1 MYGELKQELKVEV
14 GIVDSPHAYI
24 IRDKVSGVAT
34 KRRDDTLKYDDF
46 HVEDSRTKYKTKIM
60 PASKNDDD
68 ANSARFCSEQRGHNP
83 YRICHAEFE
92 AAKTRSC
99 PHLELSI

>member
-46 HVEDSRTKYKTKIM
+46 HVEDSRTKQM
-60 PASKNDDD
+60 PSSKNDEMMHIIC
-68 ANSARFCSEQRGHNP
+68 AGHN
-83 YRICHAEFE
+83 
-92 AAKTRSC
+92 TREIADKYGKRLFLRHTTVPIKVCGGGNSS
-99 PHLELSI
+99 E